1 MIIFATLGPS
11 GTNHELV
18 TQSYLNFHGLSDAKI
33 VLVDKF
39 DQAIE
44 LIASGKAHYAIQA
57 AVHSETTKTVARAY
71 FHFDIYVVDTFISP
85 SHELAVLTRSEISN
99 PKSLALQPSTESY
112 IDTSQWAEIIYEPS
126 TVEVGKGL
134 LEQKYDSGLTLLST
148 ADQNPSRFTVNE
160 VIGSIDDPWIVYGKN
175 RATQG
180 TLLAWPD
187 SPLRHEFRQ
196 FDD

>member
-1 MIIFATLGPS
+1 
-11 GTNHELV
+11 
-18 TQSYLNFHGLSDAKI
+18 
-33 VLVDKF
+33 
-39 DQAIE
+39 
-44 LIASGKAHYAIQA
+44 
-57 AVHSETTKTVARAY
+57 
-71 FHFDIYVVDTFISP
+71 DTFISP

-112 IDTSQWAEIIYEPS
+112 IDTSQWTEIIYEPS

-148 ADQNPSRFTVNE
+148 ADQNPSKFTVNE

-187 SPLRHEFRQ
+187 SPLRHEFQQ